1 MIQEIIKKSSLFDD
15 KNKELIKKEGVVF
28 TDKNICDRIIYL
40 IKPSINE
47 NICEPSVG
55 KGAFVFSLL
64 EYFRNNGET
73 IESIVYFV
81 ENKLWCFDI
90 NPEFISELKTLLNEY
105 FNLLG
110 YNNSL
115 NLKNIIC
122 EDFLFQDMNWDVVFG
137 NPPYVRIQN
146 LDKNY
151 LNEIKGNL
159 KSLSLGNIDLYYAFI
174 EKSLLSSK
182 RVGFIIPN
190 TFIKNKSGKFL
201 RQILIDNINYLY
213 DFNNEKVWQS
223 ISTYTC
229 IVILGEKT
237 TNFNYVTSKINLIK
251 DKSELSDDIWL
262 FTEQNKGNNKLSN
275 LVNYCSGSIA
285 TIKDDV
291 FKMDS
296 FDKDFCFKNNSK
308 IEKGICKKIIKATK
322 DRNFE
327 DYKYIIYPYDNNS
340 KILEESFIIDNYPLA
355 YSYLL
360 SRMEELNS
368 RDKGKVENYDA
379 WYAYGR
385 RQGLLK
391 NSNGIR
397 ILLPLTF
404 LKTRGIHY
412 ILIPKNEEVLNLSG
426 ILLDVKEDK
435 FDEFIKVITSDNFY
449 NYCEVNNKT
458 LSDKS
463 NSNDVWLS
471 LTTTSIKNYL
481 Y

>member
-15 KNKELIKKEGVVF
+15 KNKDLIKKEGVVF
-28 TDKNICDRIIYL
+28 TEKPICDRIISL
-40 IKPSINE
+40 IKPSINDD
-47 NICEPSVG
+47 ICEPSVG
-55 KGAFVFSLL
+55 KGSFVFSLL

-73 IESIVYFV
+73 IENIAYFV

-90 NPEFISELKTLLNEY
+90 NYDFIKELKKLLNDY

-122 EDFLFQDMNWDVVFG
+122 EDFLLQDMKWDIIIG

-146 LDKNY
+146 IDKNY
-151 LNEIKGNL
+151 LNKIKDDL

-174 EKSLLSSK
+174 EKALLSSK

-201 RQILIDNINYLY
+201 RQILKDNINYLY
-213 DFNNEKVWQS
+213 DFNNKKVWQS

-229 IVILGEKT
+229 IIILGEKT
-237 TNFNYVTSKINLIK
+237 ANFNYETSKINMIK

-262 FTEQNKGNNKLSN
+262 FTEQIKGNNKLSN

-296 FDKDFCFKNNSK
+296 FDEDYCYKNNSK
-308 IEKGICKKIIKATK
+308 IEKGICKKILKATK
-322 DRNFE
+322 DRSFD
-327 DYKYIIYPYDNNS
+327 DYKWIIYPYDNDS
-340 KILEESFIIDNYPLA
+340 KILEEDFIINNYPLA

-360 SRMEELNS
+360 NRKEELNS
-368 RDKGKVENYDA
+368 RDKGKVEDYDA

-391 NSNGIR
+391 DINGIR

-404 LKTRGIHY
+404 LRTRGLHY
-412 ILIPKNEEVLNLSG
+412 ILIPKNEKVLNLSG
-426 ILLDVKEDK
+426 ILLDIKEDK

-449 NYCEVNNKT
+449 DYCEFFNKT
-458 LSDKS
+458 LSDKR
-463 NSNDVWLS
+463 NSDDVWLS
-471 LTTTSIKNYL
+471 LTTTSLKNYL